1 MDETQI
7 RQKMQQV
14 VESVRQDIS
23 GIRTGRAMPSLVE
36 DIMVEAYGGASR
48 LKVVELASIT
58 APDPHSLL
66 ISPWDKQVLGEIR
79 KAIELA
85 NIGLNPISTG
95 EAIRIN
101 LPPLTTE
108 DREKYVKLL
117 KEKLEHGKIMIRQVR
132 QDGMHDI
139 KKAHGDNNLSDDEK
153 VQQEK
158 NLQKQVDEFV
168 SQIDKIGEVKETEL
182 RTM

>member
-7 RQKMQQV
+7 RQKMQQA
-14 VESVRQDIS
+14 VELVRKDIS
-23 GIRTGRAMPSLVE
+23 GIRTGRATPSLVE
-36 DIMVEAYGGASR
+36 DIIVEAYGGASR
-48 LKVVELASIT
+48 LKIVELASIT
-58 APDPHSLL
+58 APDLQSLL
-66 ISPWDKQVLGEIR
+66 ISPWDKQVLNEIR

-101 LPPLTTE
+101 LPSLTTE
-108 DREKYVKLL
+108 DREKYIKLL

-139 KKAHGDNNLSDDEK
+139 KKAHGGSNLSDDEK

-158 NLQKQVDEFV
+158 DLQKLTDEFV
-168 SQIDKIGEVKETEL
+168 EQIDKAGEVKEQEL